1 MGEFP
6 LLVNLTYAPLVGEL
20 DLVEDSAALIGRV
33 GIFSS
38 SYAKFLTV

>member
-1 MGEFP
+1 VGELP
-6 LLVNLTYAPLVGEL
+6 LLVNLTYDPFVGEL
-20 DLVEDSAALIGRV
+20 DLVGDSVALIGRV